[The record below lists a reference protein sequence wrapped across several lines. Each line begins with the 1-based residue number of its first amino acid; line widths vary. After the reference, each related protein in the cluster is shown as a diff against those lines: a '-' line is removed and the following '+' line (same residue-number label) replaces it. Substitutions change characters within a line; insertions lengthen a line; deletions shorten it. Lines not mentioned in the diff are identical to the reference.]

1 MLFVGHIPPSVYLD
15 EEEELCVLA
24 LLRLLLVNEAPL
36 LVTEPPLPYAES
48 LPELTLSSED
58 RLDGAAISVVARE
71 EAVEYSDLAPP
82 LPIVLV
88 PSTDGASGGT
98 HLSRPSGGR
107 DGPQYP
113 AEA

>member
-1 MLFVGHIPPSVYLD
+1 MLFVGHTLPSVYLD
-15 EEEELCVLA
+15 EEELFVLA

-48 LPELTLSSED
+48 PPELRLNSED
-58 RLDGAAISVVARE
+58 RLDGAPISVVVRE
-71 EAVEYSDLAPP
+71 DAVEYSDLAPP
-82 LPIVLV
+82 LPIVLL
-88 PSTDGASGGT
+88 PSTDGACGGT
-98 HLSRPSGGR
+98 HLSRPDGES